1 MLEMPIRDN
10 DWQNVMCITYF
21 NSLKFLLVNGHV
33 LILVLG
39 LGHDVP
45 VLILIPDYIWAC
57 SGTSGTRNSM
67 ARNPCS
73 GKACWSPDVSSIPLS
88 TARWTDSFG
97 FICRVINHMLWIM
110 RILIYYESDT
120 SEDKRSFMFIHPS
133 FCTCIYS
140 VLPRHQHF
148 NSFADFTYFYV
159 LRENLKSQEKIMR
172 RMTSLRNLSRSNLSV
187 NHPINVSK
195 WHFAVGK
202 HFWGCTGQENL

>member
-1 MLEMPIRDN
+1 MGQEIVWPVI
-10 DWQNVMCITYF
+10 
-21 NSLKFLLVNGHV
+21 HV
-33 LILVLG
+33 LEKPADHRTSVL
-39 LGHDVP
+39 HRSRP
-45 VLILIPDYIWAC
+45 
-57 SGTSGTRNSM
+57 
-67 ARNPCS
+67 
-73 GKACWSPDVSSIPLS
+73 S
-88 TARWTDSFG
+88 TARWTDPFG
-97 FICRVINHMLWIM
+97 FIWRVINHMLWIM

-148 NSFADFTYFYV
+148 YSFADFTYFYAFYV
-159 LRENLKSQEKIMR
+159 LRNLKRKFWKMR